1 MGASVGADLSR
12 QAGPAQSIGR
22 SASEMLEVVH
32 QMLATIHND
41 GLIPVLVFDDTDRW
55 LSGSAFADH
64 EALARSFFGR
74 VLAALAE
81 LRCALVVA
89 VHRRYLHDPTV
100 HAAVAR
106 TLETRIEVPTLTE
119 PSAIA
124 AIVGSRVRAH
134 LPSNPPADVTEV
146 MTGTA
151 VAHLFDLYQ
160 SGLRGELRGV
170 LRTAHVALANACD
183 IGADVITDRLIDA
196 AFAAWE
202 PA

>member
-1 MGASVGADLSR
+1 M
-12 QAGPAQSIGR
+12 
-22 SASEMLEVVH
+22 
-32 QMLATIHND
+32 
-41 GLIPVLVFDDTDRW
+41 
-55 LSGSAFADH
+55 
-64 EALARSFFGR
+64 
-74 VLAALAE
+74 
-81 LRCALVVA
+81 
-89 VHRRYLHDPTV
+89 
-100 HAAVAR
+100 
-106 TLETRIEVPTLTE
+106 PTLTE
-119 PSAIA
+119 ASAIA

-146 MTGTA
+146 MTGKA

>member
-1 MGASVGADLSR
+1 MGASVSADLSR
-12 QAGPAQSIGR
+12 QAGPARR
-22 SASEMLEVVH
+22 SGVPPRRCSKSS
-32 QMLATIHND
+32 TRCWRRSND

>member
-1 MGASVGADLSR
+1 
-12 QAGPAQSIGR
+12 
-22 SASEMLEVVH
+22 
-32 QMLATIHND
+32 
-41 GLIPVLVFDDTDRW
+41 
-55 LSGSAFADH
+55 
-64 EALARSFFGR
+64 
-74 VLAALAE
+74 
-81 LRCALVVA
+81 VVA

-134 LPSNPPADVTEV
+134 LPSDPPRDLAQV
-146 MTGTA
+146 MTANAIT
-151 VAHLFDLYQ
+151 HLFDLYQ

-170 LRTAHVALANACD
+170 LRTAHVALADACD
-183 IGADVITDRLIDA
+183 IGADVISDRLVDA
-196 AFAAWE
+196 AFTAWE